1 MTASHHHDPAPNA
14 LFDLSDRV
22 AVITGGGG
30 LLGPRHAEAIAAAG
44 GVPVVADIRLDNA
57 EQVARTLRERFG
69 VDAWAVRTDV
79 SNRVDVQQLLARVL
93 KRYGRVDILINNAAN
108 NPKVEDT
115 SSVRFSRLEGFPLSQ
130 WDADIA
136 VGLTGAFLCSQVIG
150 GEMARRGTGV
160 IVNISSEYGLIA
172 PDQRLYRMEGVSEDE
187 QPVKPISYTVVKSG
201 LLGMTRY
208 LATYWANRGVRV
220 NAITVGGVENGQD
233 AEFLRRATSRIP
245 LGRMA
250 QADEFQ
256 GAILFLCSD
265 ASRFM
270 TGANV
275 VVDGGKSCW

>member
-1 MTASHHHDPAPNA
+1 MTASRQRDPAPDT
-14 LFDLSDRV
+14 LFDLTGRV
-22 AVITGGGG
+22 AVITGGSG

-44 GVPVVADIRLDNA
+44 GVPVIADLRLENA
-57 EQVARTLRERFG
+57 EEVARAQRDRFG
-69 VDAWAVRTDV
+69 VDAWAERTDV
-79 SNRVDVQQLLARVL
+79 ASRDDVQKLLARVL
-93 KRYGRVDILINNAAN
+93 ERHGRVDILINNAAN

-115 SSVRFSRLEGFPLSQ
+115 ASVQFSRLEGFSLAQ

-150 GEMARRGTGV
+150 SEMARRGTGV
-160 IVNISSEYGLIA
+160 IVNIASEYGLIA
-172 PDQRLYRMEGVSEDE
+172 PDQRLYRVEGVAEDE

-208 LATYWANRGVRV
+208 LATYWAHRGVRV
-220 NAITVGGVENGQD
+220 NSITVGGIENGQD
-233 AEFLRRATSRIP
+233 AEFLRRASDRIP

-250 QADEFQ
+250 QADEYQ

-265 ASRFM
+265 ASTFM
-270 TGANV
+270 TGANL